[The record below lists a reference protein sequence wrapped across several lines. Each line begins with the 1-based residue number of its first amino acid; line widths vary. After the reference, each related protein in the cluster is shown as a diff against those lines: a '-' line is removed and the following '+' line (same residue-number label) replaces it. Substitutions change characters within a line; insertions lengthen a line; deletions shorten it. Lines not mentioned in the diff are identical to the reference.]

1 MARTKIDYGIDLGTT
16 NSGIARMENGE
27 PIVKKTDTQM
37 DTMPSC
43 VSFGSGKKQILQIG
57 LMAYNRLK
65 GDKLNAMKDF
75 KAESSNTFIEF
86 KRTMGTDKRFF
97 SPIMNSEFSSE
108 ELSAEVL
115 KKLKSFITDEEIK
128 SIVITVPAKFT
139 INQKDATSRAAKLAG
154 FEHCELLQEPIA
166 ASMAY
171 GLDSTSKDGL
181 WLVFDFGGGTFD
193 AALLKVEDGI
203 MKVIDTEGDNY
214 LGGKNIDYAIVDEII
229 IPYLQKNFSI
239 DSIINDDV
247 KREVLRDAM
256 KHYAEEAK
264 IQLSFKDTHNI
275 LSDLGDIPG
284 TDDDGNE
291 FELDITIS
299 QTEMEKTV
307 SPIFQKAITICNEL
321 LKRNQLNGSN
331 LGALIL
337 VGGPTYSPILRKM
350 LKEQVTEKV
359 DTSCDPMTVVAKGA
373 ALYASTVNVSDEI
386 IEKGRNKSNIQ
397 LGLGYEPT
405 TVENEEFVTIKIL
418 KDKTEGAIPDKCF
431 AEVVRTDKAWSSGKV
446 QIDDA
451 GEVVEVKL
459 NEGKANAFNVFVYN
473 EQGDLIPSEPNDFTI
488 IQGSKVGSATLPY
501 NIGIEIKSKAS
512 GKIVFRPIKGL
523 EKNQTTPA
531 TGIANGLKTQKQ
543 INPGSKTDFIKIP
556 VYQGDYGSE
565 GSRAIYNEHV
575 YDVIISG
582 EDLPALLPEGSD
594 VDLTVKVDKS
604 ERITLSAF
612 FPYLTFT
619 QEVDVPSNTTQKEI
633 DAKWL
638 ETEISKAKQT
648 LNIIKQE
655 GDFTDK
661 DTLNKLSNELAELEK
676 LLEQGRSDYDR
687 KKQIIDNLRR
697 SLRKLDDIQDST
709 EWPKTEEELK
719 DAFYKLEETFKQFE
733 GKVEGLNEDRIKE
746 AIAQFKE
753 QIPQIIRDKNV
764 KVAKELTDLMRGLSF
779 TLVDQALGAQMEIMM
794 LKEFND
800 EFDMHD
806 WSDRNKAK
814 MLISQGL
821 QIAATNPSKQR
832 LRPIVIELY
841 KLLPGI
847 DKPIFA
853 GDDSVLTD

>member
-1 MARTKIDYGIDLGTT
+1 MVRTKIDYGIDLGTT
-16 NSGIARMENGE
+16 NSAIARMENGE
-27 PIVKKTDTQM
+27 PVIKKTDTLK

-43 VSFGSGKKQILQIG
+43 VHFNKKQSIIVGDGAANQFRSD
-57 LMAYNRLK
+57 RLRTLK
-65 GDKLNAMKDF
+65 TMKSD
-75 KAESSNTFIEF
+75 ANTFIEF
-86 KRTMGTDKRFF
+86 KRTMGTDKKY
-97 SPIMNSEFSSE
+97 SSSNMNKDYTSE

-128 SIVITVPAKFT
+128 SVVITVPAKFT
-139 INQKDATSRAAKLAG
+139 INQKDATLRAAKLAG

-171 GLDSTSKDGL
+171 GLDATNKDGF

-214 LGGKNIDYAIVDEII
+214 LGGKNIDYSIVDEIL
-229 IPYLQKNFSI
+229 IPDLKNKFKIDSYLSSSKLEYFRNALKDFAEDAKIALSFAPSI
-239 DSIINDDV
+239 DVLSQLNDFPEDD
-247 KREVLRDAM
+247 E
-256 KHYAEEAK
+256 
-264 IQLSFKDTHNI
+264 
-275 LSDLGDIPG
+275 G
-284 TDDDGNE
+284 TE
-291 FELDITIS
+291 IELDITI
-299 QTEMEKTV
+299 TESIFEPVVK
-307 SPIFQKAITICNEL
+307 PIFQKAIDICKEL
-321 LKRNQLNGSN
+321 LKRNSLSGNN
-331 LGALIL
+331 LGSLIL
-337 VGGPTYSPILRKM
+337 VGGPTYSPILRRM
-350 LKEQVTEKV
+350 LKEQITDKV

-386 IEKGRNKSNIQ
+386 IEKGRDKTKIQ

-405 TVENEEFVTIKIL
+405 TVENEEFITIKIL
-418 KDKTEGAIPDKCF
+418 KDKTEGAIPEKCF
-431 AEVVRTDKAWSSGKV
+431 AEIVRTDKAWSSGKV
-446 QIDDA
+446 QINES
-451 GEVVEVKL
+451 GEVIEVKL
-459 NEGKANAFNVFVYN
+459 NEGKANAFNVFVYD

-512 GKIVFRPIKGL
+512 GKVVFRPIKGL
-523 EKNQTTPA
+523 EKNQSTPA
-531 TGIANGLKTQKQ
+531 TGTVNGLKTQKQ

-556 VYQGDYGSE
+556 IYQGDYGAE

-575 YDVIISG
+575 YDVIITG
-582 EDLPALLPEGSD
+582 EDLPMLLPEGSD
-594 VDLTVKVDKS
+594 VDLTVNVDKS

-612 FPYLTFT
+612 FPYLNFT
-619 QEVDVPSNTTQKEI
+619 QDVEVPSNSTQKEI

-655 GDFTDK
+655 GDFVDK
-661 DTLNKLSNELAELEK
+661 DSLNKLSNELAELAK

-687 KKQIIDNLRR
+687 KKQVLDNLRR
-697 SLRKLDDIQDST
+697 CLRKLDEIQDSI

-719 DAFYKLEETFKQFE
+719 DAFYKLEETFKEFE
-733 GKVEGLNEDRIKE
+733 GKLEGLNEDRIKE

-753 QIPQIIRDKNV
+753 QIPQVIKDKNV
-764 KVAKELTDLMRGLSF
+764 KVAKELTDLMRGLGF
-779 TLVDQALGAQMEIMM
+779 TIVDQALGAEMEIMM
-794 LKEFND
+794 LKQFND
-800 EFDMHD
+800 EFDIHD

-841 KLLPGI
+841 KLLPDI